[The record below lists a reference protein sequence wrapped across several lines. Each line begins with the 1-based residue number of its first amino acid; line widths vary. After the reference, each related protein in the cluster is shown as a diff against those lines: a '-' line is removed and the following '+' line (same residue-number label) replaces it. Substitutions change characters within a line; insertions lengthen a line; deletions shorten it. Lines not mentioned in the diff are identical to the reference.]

1 MATYTTQLLR
11 TFPLGPGAISQIP
24 AASAGYACTA
34 SGNRTAQLTAAGCDV
49 AIPPAAVATPSRS
62 STAVEVTY
70 GAFSEAHE
78 LTVLHPRLTLG
89 AASSTLRVLS
99 PAACGPGA
107 AAAGP
112 APPRWQSAAM
122 YAAAHFQNPDEPAA
136 TITVDVSDRT
146 PISADDPAITVSGGR
161 MTASAVSAGAVVSV
175 DAARGVNPAE
185 ASVQVDALADA
196 VCVDPLRMVLASAAA
211 AEVLQ
216 QSATAVTVRLMVSQ
230 RFEDPGDTGVVAV
243 YAQSAGPGGVVL
255 SEDITSEVRIRNRQH
270 SNDQKKNAVGLRF
283 SKYSGDLRFIRS
295 HRKHDKLHI
304 ACIQIYADGTG
315 ESIALLRHVRHRPH
329 MHLWRRAL
337 RCITTSLVPLC
348 LPTCHSRRPPW
359 TAAEAW
365 CPVGHDR
372 R

>member
-1 MATYTTQLLR
+1 MLLIAQISIDGFSCAGGSLVATYTTQLLR
-11 TFPLGPGAISQIP
+11 TFPLGPGAVSQIP

-78 LTVLHPRLTLG
+78 LTLLRPRLTLG
-89 AASSTLRVLS
+89 AASYTLRVLS
-99 PAACGPGA
+99 PAACGPGLA
-107 AAAGP
+107 VAGP
-112 APPRWQSAAM
+112 APPRWQSAAL

-196 VCVDPLRMVLASAAA
+196 VCVDPLRMVLASVAA

-216 QSATAVTVRLMVSQ
+216 QSATAVTVRLTVSQ

-243 YAQSAGPGGVVL
+243 YAQSAGSGGVVL
-255 SEDITSEVRIRNRQH
+255 SEDVTSEVRLHNRH
-270 SNDQKKNAVGLRF
+270 HRNDQSAAGLRVTQCC
-283 SKYSGDLRFIRS
+283 GDLQLTS
-295 HRKHDKLHI
+295 YHRKRDKLHI
-304 ACIQIYADGTG
+304 ACTKTYVARAG
-315 ESIALLRHVRHRPH
+315 ESIALLMHVRHVLH
-329 MHLWRRAL
+329 MHLWRCAL
-337 RCITTSLVPLC
+337 RCRPTALVPIC
-348 LPTCHSRRPPW
+348 LPTCHS
-359 TAAEAW
+359 
-365 CPVGHDR
+365 
-372 R
+372 